1 MTRDPILFRVD
12 GTPEAGWERFNRCLA
27 FAAALQRRR
36 RPTYF
41 FAQLEPNALAMPL
54 KRAGNEWLPATG
66 SAGTEGDLDQTIRE
80 VRRLGAAAVIVDS
93 ASVGENYLAELAD
106 CGAAVVSIDDEA
118 RIRFHAHVV
127 INPLLEPGRAAYDV
141 TPGTQILVGRRYAL
155 VRSEVRR
162 VRPLRAQ
169 EPPQPFRGL
178 IALGEDVPAE
188 RTVELARN
196 LFTLNQ
202 VSRVDVLS
210 RHHGHD
216 ETPIRKLIET
226 HAERIGLARE
236 PAEISA
242 RAARSH
248 FAVTGGGPWSVE
260 LACIGVPQL
269 MLVQAPRHLAT
280 ARRLDEEGA
289 GLLLEEPDGTS
300 DADIR
305 AALQS
310 LLSDPLERQ
319 SMARCAR
326 KLIDGR
332 GPDRLVTALE
342 VVLHGSRFAG
352 ASRAA

>member
-12 GTPEAGWERFNRCLA
+12 GTSEAGWERFNRCLA

-41 FAQLEPNALAMPL
+41 LSQLEPNGLAIPL
-54 KRAGNEWLPATG
+54 KRAGNEWLPATNA
-66 SAGTEGDLDQTIRE
+66 SGTEGDLEQTVRE
-80 VRRLGAAAVIVDS
+80 VRRLAAAAVVVDS
-93 ASVGENYLAELAD
+93 PSVGESYLAELAD
-106 CGAAVVSIDDEA
+106 SGAAVVSIDDEA
-118 RIRFHAHVV
+118 RVRFHSHLV
-127 INPLLEPGRAAYDV
+127 INPLLEPSRSGYDLA
-141 TPGTQILVGRRYAL
+141 PGTQILTGRRYTL

-178 IALGEDVPAE
+178 IALGEDAPTDRIVAVI
-188 RTVELARN
+188 RSLSA
-196 LFTLNQ
+196 LNE

-216 ETPIRKLIET
+216 ETPLRELIET
-226 HAERIGLARE
+226 HPERVGIARE
-236 PAEISA
+236 PSEISA
-242 RAARSH
+242 RTARSH
-248 FAVTGGGPWSVE
+248 FAVTGGGAWSVE
-260 LACIGVPQL
+260 LACVGVPQL
-269 MLVQAPRHLAT
+269 MLLQDPRHLAT

-289 GLLLEEPDGTS
+289 ALLIEGEGASLES
-300 DADIR
+300 DLR
-305 AALQS
+305 STLQE

-342 VVLHGSRFAG
+342 VVLHGNRFAG